1 MHCYIQ
7 VSIDVPMRLI
17 QQRHP
22 IGGSTT
28 ALSSGCHDA
37 LPSDGR
43 DVAATAAAAVISAA
57 VGKQLYDSVGVSS
70 SSAQQQQQHSNGTK
84 VTEPT
89 SGDVVRDAKLRFD
102 VTAKREPA
110 GAAATKAK
118 SEIQKFYQIKEKVGT
133 NKLNLASLSLNTER
147 SFLGFSSLH
156 ARKSYEY
163 ALKFKH
169 LDCFDGNRADGK

>member
-1 MHCYIQ
+1 
-7 VSIDVPMRLI
+7 MRSI

-43 DVAATAAAAVISAA
+43 DVAASAAAAVISAA

-70 SSAQQQQQHSNGTK
+70 SSAQQQQQQQHSNGSK

-147 SFLGFSSLH
+147 SFLSFFVT
-156 ARKSYEY
+156 ARSEK
-163 ALKFKH
+163 LRICVKI
-169 LDCFDGNRADGK
+169 